1 MNIDTGWIELSDPPS
16 QDEVR
21 QDAGV
26 SVKRVLSKYESPC
39 QVRAVHDADHR
50 TLTIEFR
57 YVGGFEPVRQVKFG
71 RSAYGAVGK
80 TSHRIYELVFRDVSD
95 AGGFPAMIE
104 RAVSD
109 LRASAASA
117 RLEVSES
124 NSEATK
130 YAIWQYVKPELPR
143 AALAAG

>member
-1 MNIDTGWIELSDPPS
+1 MNIDTGWIELPDSLS

-26 SVKRVLSKYESPC
+26 SVKRVLSKYESPR
-39 QVRAVHDADHR
+39 QVRAVHDLGDR

-57 YVGGFEPVRQVKFG
+57 YVDGIEPVRHVKFAP
-71 RSAYGAVGK
+71 SALGAVGK
-80 TSHRIYELVFRDVSD
+80 NSHRIYELVFRNVSEE
-95 AGGFPAMIE
+95 GGFPGMVE
-104 RAVSD
+104 RAVAE
-109 LRASAASA
+109 LRASAAAA

-124 NSEATK
+124 NSAATK
-130 YAIWQYVKPELPR
+130 YAIWQYVKPELPK